1 MTPTIGKSTMKKLK
15 LGLDFHGVIDTFPEM
30 IAEMSRMFVAAG
42 HEVHV
47 ITGLKRDA
55 IVQKGLDDFGIYY
68 THYFSIVEQLEQDGV
83 TIVWRDG
90 LPYAD
95 KIYWDIAKRDYC
107 QKNEIDLMIDD
118 SPVYKDTFHDIS
130 TVYLHLVNEKRKQY
144 IVRN

>member
-1 MTPTIGKSTMKKLK
+1 MKPFK
-15 LGLDFHGVIDTFPEM
+15 LGLDFHGVIDTFPEYM
-30 IAEMSRMFVAAG
+30 ALFSQLLVEAG

-47 ITGLKRDA
+47 ITGLKRDSGIEA
-55 IVQKGLDDFGIYY
+55 ALHKFGIKF
-68 THYFSIVEQLEQDGV
+68 THYFSIVDKLEQDGV
-83 TIVWRDG
+83 TIIWRDG

-107 QKNEIDLMIDD
+107 DANQIDIMIDD

>member
-1 MTPTIGKSTMKKLK
+1 MYCAVKKLK

-47 ITGLKRDA
+47 VTGLKRDA
-55 IVQKGLDDFGIYY
+55 IVQKGLDDFGIQY
-68 THYFSIVEQLEQDGV
+68 THYFSIVEQLEADGV

-118 SPVYKDTFHDIS
+118 SPVYKDTFNDIS
-130 TVYLHLVNEKRKQY
+130 TVYMHLINKDRKHY
-144 IVRN
+144 IVR

>member
-1 MTPTIGKSTMKKLK
+1 MKKLK

-47 ITGLKRDA
+47 VTGLKRDA
-55 IVQKGLDDFGIYY
+55 IVQKGLDDFGIQY

-118 SPVYKDTFHDIS
+118 SPVYKDTFNDIS
-130 TVYLHLVNEKRKQY
+130 TVYMHLINKDRKHY
-144 IVRN
+144 IVR

>member
-1 MTPTIGKSTMKKLK
+1 MNKPFK
-15 LGLDFHGVIDTFPEM
+15 LGLDFHGVIDTFPEYM
-30 IAEMSRMFVAAG
+30 KLFSELLVQAG

-47 ITGLKRDA
+47 VTGLKRDSGIEA
-55 IVQKGLDDFGIYY
+55 DLAKFGIKF
-68 THYFSIVEQLEQDGV
+68 THYFSIVEQLERDGV

-107 QKNEIDLMIDD
+107 QKTGIDMMIDD

-130 TVYLHLVNEKRKQY
+130 TVYLHLVNKDRKKY
-144 IVRN
+144 IVR

>member
-1 MTPTIGKSTMKKLK
+1 MKKLK

-47 ITGLKRDA
+47 VTGLKRDA
-55 IVQKGLDDFGIYY
+55 IVQKGLDDFGIQY

-118 SPVYKDTFHDIS
+118 SPVYKDTFNDIS
-130 TVYLHLVNEKRKQY
+130 TVYLHLINKDRKHY
-144 IVRN
+144 IVR

>member
-1 MTPTIGKSTMKKLK
+1 MYCAVKKLK

-47 ITGLKRDA
+47 VTGLKRDA
-55 IVQKGLDDFGIYY
+55 IVQKGLDDFGIQY
-68 THYFSIVEQLEQDGV
+68 THYFSIVEQLEADGV

-95 KIYWDIAKRDYC
+95 KIHWDIAKRDYC

-118 SPVYKDTFHDIS
+118 SPVYKDTFNDIS
-130 TVYLHLVNEKRKQY
+130 TVYMHLINKDRKHY
-144 IVRN
+144 IVR

>member
-1 MTPTIGKSTMKKLK
+1 MKKLK

-47 ITGLKRDA
+47 VTGLKRDA
-55 IVQKGLDDFGIYY
+55 IVQKGLDDFGIQY
-68 THYFSIVEQLEQDGV
+68 THYFSIVEQLEADGV

-95 KIYWDIAKRDYC
+95 KIHWDIAKRDYC

-118 SPVYKDTFHDIS
+118 SPVYKDTFNDIS
-130 TVYLHLVNEKRKQY
+130 TVYLHLINKDRKHY
-144 IVRN
+144 IVR

>member
-1 MTPTIGKSTMKKLK
+1 MYHAVKKLK

-55 IVQKGLDDFGIYY
+55 IVQKGLDDFGIHY

-90 LPYAD
+90 LQSCVQRYLQRYQHCVHAPDQQRSQTLYSEV
-95 KIYWDIAKRDYC
+95 IY
-107 QKNEIDLMIDD
+107 
-118 SPVYKDTFHDIS
+118 
-130 TVYLHLVNEKRKQY
+130 
-144 IVRN
+144 

>member
-1 MTPTIGKSTMKKLK
+1 MKKLK

-47 ITGLKRDA
+47 VTGLKRDA
-55 IVQKGLDDFGIYY
+55 IVQKGLNDFGIQY

-130 TVYLHLVNEKRKQY
+130 TVYLHLINKDRKHY
-144 IVRN
+144 IVR

>member
-1 MTPTIGKSTMKKLK
+1 MYHAVKKLK

-55 IVQKGLDDFGIYY
+55 IVQKGLDDFGIHY

-118 SPVYKDTFHDIS
+118 SPVYKDTFNDIS
-130 TVYLHLVNEKRKQY
+130 TVYMHLINKDRKHY
-144 IVRN
+144 IVR

>member
-1 MTPTIGKSTMKKLK
+1 MTPFK
-15 LGLDFHGVIDTFPEM
+15 LGLDFHGVIDTFPTYMRLFSELL
-30 IAEMSRMFVAAG
+30 VAAG

-47 ITGLKRDA
+47 VTGLKRDSG
-55 IVQKGLDDFGIYY
+55 IEDDLRKHGIKY
-68 THYFSIVEQLEQDGV
+68 THYFSIVDKLEQDGV

-107 QKNEIDLMIDD
+107 EANQIDIMIDD
-118 SPVYKDTFHDIS
+118 SPVYKETFHDIS
-130 TVYLHLVNEKRKQY
+130 TVYLHLVNDKRKQY

>member
-1 MTPTIGKSTMKKLK
+1 MKNLK

-47 ITGLKRDA
+47 VTGLKRDA
-55 IVQKGLDDFGIYY
+55 IVQKGLDDFGIHY
-68 THYFSIVEQLEQDGV
+68 THYFSIVEQLEADGV

-107 QKNEIDLMIDD
+107 QKNQIDLMIDD
-118 SPVYKDTFHDIS
+118 SPVYKDTFNDIS
-130 TVYLHLVNEKRKQY
+130 TLYLHLINKDRKQY
-144 IVRN
+144 IVR

>member
-1 MTPTIGKSTMKKLK
+1 MKKLK

-47 ITGLKRDA
+47 VTGLKRDA
-55 IVQKGLDDFGIYY
+55 IVQKGLDDFGIHY

-83 TIVWRDG
+83 TIVWRNS

-118 SPVYKDTFHDIS
+118 SPVYKDTFHDID
-130 TVYLHLVNEKRKQY
+130 TVYLHLINKDRKQY
-144 IVRN
+144 IVR